1 MVWISKIYS
10 IPHPNTPVCRLSAGF
25 DSPIDLIYNFISGSG
40 FIRHEPQNYNKA
52 GQTIMADLQNNH
64 TNKSPGK
71 IYSLEEMSVISENLR
86 KSGKTVVFTNG
97 CFDILHLGHI
107 RYLRQAKAFGDVLV
121 IGVNTDSSVKD
132 YKGDLRPI
140 VPEDERAELLAALE
154 MVDYV
159 VKFSERTPENI
170 ISALKPDIQVKGGD
184 YTPDQLPEA
193 KVVYSYGG
201 KVEIVPFVKGK
212 ATTGIIEK
220 ILKVY
225 GSK

>member
-1 MVWISKIYS
+1 
-10 IPHPNTPVCRLSAGF
+10 
-25 DSPIDLIYNFISGSG
+25 
-40 FIRHEPQNYNKA
+40 
-52 GQTIMADLQNNH
+52 
-64 TNKSPGK
+64 
-71 IYSLEEMSVISENLR
+71 MSVISENLR